1 MKSIGIIGGTGV
13 YTPDFLQNAES
24 IAVKTE
30 FGTVTL
36 MQGELEGRSVF
47 FEARHGTEHTVPPH
61 KINYRANIF
70 SLYKLGVERII
81 ATAAVGSI
89 NREILP
95 GTFVIVDQF
104 LDFTKKREDT
114 FFSQGKV
121 VHTDCTDPYCPE
133 LATAIQKAMDK
144 FGYPY
149 SPKGTYVSAEGPRF
163 ETRAEIRAYSILGGD
178 VVGMTGVPEVVLA
191 RELGMCYATIAA
203 VSNYAAGISDQMIS
217 HKEVV
222 SKMGEMNEMFR
233 NVLSEAVINIPGERH
248 CYCSKAPTSGE

>member
-13 YTPDFLQNAES
+13 YTPDFLQNAEP

-30 FGTVTL
+30 FGTVNL
-36 MQGELEGRSVF
+36 IQGELEGRNVF
-47 FEARHGTEHTVPPH
+47 FETRHGTGHTVPPH

-114 FFSQGKV
+114 FFSQDKV

-133 LATAIQKAMDK
+133 LAMAIQKAMEK
-144 FGYPY
+144 FDYPY
-149 SPKGTYVSAEGPRF
+149 SKKGTYVSVEGPRF
-163 ETRAEIRAYSILGGD
+163 ETRAEIQAYSILGGD

-203 VSNYAAGISDQMIS
+203 VANFAAGISDHMIS

-222 SKMGEMNEMFR
+222 EKMGEMNKMFR
-233 NVLSEAVINIPGERH
+233 NVLSEVVINIPGERH
-248 CYCSKAPTSGE
+248 CSCSKAPTSGD